1 MRFTDLSNKTI
12 LEFIE
17 ELDEVRMGASDLAAF
32 AKSPTAQG
40 IRAGFEAELCFT
52 GLGGSDGDDD
62 SYPEPNYDEDRS
74 PRSIDDIVSF
84 FHDGDHN
91 SRSDVARLG
100 ERLREAYWDWRG
112 DATYNAWMEVA
123 EREVSNYI
131 EENVFDFDE
140 AVEEYLTDDLGLSEQ
155 EVRVAMNAGKQA
167 QEISSSKQLGLFADE
182 NEAYAAY
189 AEARDHANELLQAM
203 VKEALDNSDRNYDA
217 AREQWEEENGD
228 FSEREWLES
237 EGLDSMSEISNNYDI
252 SWPYYDYPSNE
263 NGNEYNLD
271 NANELARSLG
281 NTLNVEVKAS
291 SGYHNTKRREGLWIM
306 EPDGSLE
313 ADDGDMPVEII
324 SPPMP
329 LEECLIQMRE
339 FFAWAKSERAYS
351 NESTGL
357 HVGVSLPD
365 VGGNIDYVKLAL
377 FLGDKYILDKFNR
390 DGNSYCKSALEKIE
404 KDIFNK
410 DPEQITTAVSAMR
423 SGLQGIAAG
432 IITNEL
438 GHGKYTSINLKGD
451 YVEFRSMGGED
462 YINNIDD
469 VINTVQRFA
478 LAMSIA
484 GDKNAYRDEYNK
496 KLYKL
501 INPAGSGSDAVSYFA
516 GYVAGTV
523 PKNTLKYWLRQRQT
537 ERQAKKTPQ
546 GPGEKWWWKVVY
558 QNAGIEVVAV
568 SEESAKRQAR
578 VYWDLPYRQ
587 VSDAQIS
594 AEPLSKY
601 DPDEHTLLGARRH
614 APEMPPVVSAP
625 RRNLLPGNQNYEV
638 YRVGTG
644 EVVGTFVNGTDPESA
659 RLGFQRFM
667 ARYDISSP
675 AGYGYRAVQ

>member
-1 MRFTDLSNKTI
+1 MRFTDLSNKTL

-17 ELDEVRMGASDLAAF
+17 ELDEVRMGAGDLAAF
-32 AKSPTAQG
+32 AKSPAAQG

-52 GLGGSDGDDD
+52 GLGGGGDDD
-62 SYPEPNYDEDRS
+62 DDASPEPNYDEDRR
-74 PRSIDDIVSF
+74 PRSISDVAEF
-84 FHDGDHN
+84 FYDGDHN
-91 SRSDVARLG
+91 SRRDVAL
-100 ERLREAYWDWRG
+100 LREKMLEDYLEWRSS
-112 DATYNAWMEVA
+112 ALYEAWSEIADREVA
-123 EREVSNYI
+123 DYI
-131 EENVFDFDE
+131 ENNVFDFDD
-140 AVEEYLTDDLGLSEQ
+140 AVEEYLRDDLGLSDQ
-155 EVRVAMNAGKQA
+155 QVRVAMNAGKKS
-167 QEISSSKQLGLFADE
+167 QEIESSKQLGLFADD

-189 AEARDHANELLQAM
+189 AEARDHAKEQLQELVERSL
-203 VKEALDNSDRNYDA
+203 EDHDSYYES
-217 AREQWEEENGD
+217 AREQWEEGAD
-228 FSEREWLES
+228 DDYSEREWLES
-237 EGLDSMSEISNNYDI
+237 EGMSAMSDVQSNYDI

-263 NGNEYNLD
+263 SGNEYNID
-271 NANELARSLG
+271 NATDLARNLS
-281 NTLNVEVKAS
+281 NTLGVEVKAS
-291 SGYHNTKRREGLWIM
+291 SGYHNTTRREGLWIM

-329 LEECLIQMRE
+329 LEECLSQMRE

-365 VGGNIDYVKLAL
+365 VGGKIDYVKLAL

-410 DPEQITTAVSAMR
+410 DPEQITTAISAMR
-423 SGLQGIAAG
+423 SGLSNIAAG
-432 IITNEL
+432 LITNDF

-501 INPAGSGSDAVSYFA
+501 INPKGESDSIAYFA
-516 GYVAGTV
+516 GYAAGTV
-523 PKNTLKYWLRQRQT
+523 PKNTLKYWLRQQQT
-537 ERQAKKTPQ
+537 ERQAKKTP
-546 GPGEKWWWKVVY
+546 PAWWWKVVY

-578 VYWDLPYRQ
+578 VFWDLPYRH
-587 VSDAQIS
+587 VSDAEIS

-601 DPDEHTLLGARRH
+601 DPARDLNQLGARRQ
-614 APEMPPVVSAP
+614 ATEMPPVVSAP
-625 RRNLLPGNQNYEV
+625 RGNLLPGNQNYEV

>member
-1 MRFTDLSNKTI
+1 MRFKDLSNKTL

-17 ELDEVRMGASDLAAF
+17 ELDEVRMGASDLDAF
-32 AKSPTAQG
+32 AKSPAAQG

-62 SYPEPNYDEDRS
+62 AIPEPNYDEDRR
-74 PRSIDDIVSF
+74 PRSIRDITQF
-84 FHDGDHN
+84 FYDGDYN
-91 SRSDVARLG
+91 SRRDI
-100 ERLREAYWDWRG
+100 ERLEQKLREDYYEWSSNQMSDDWS
-112 DATYNAWMEVA
+112 EVA
-123 EREVSNYI
+123 DKEVPDYI
-131 EENVFDFDE
+131 ENYVFDFKE
-140 AVEEYLTDDLGLSEQ
+140 AVEEYLSKDLGLSDQ
-155 EVRVAMNAGKQA
+155 QVRVAMNAGKKA
-167 QEISSSKQLGLFADE
+167 QEIEGSEQLGLFADE

-189 AEARDHANELLQAM
+189 AEARDHAKEQLQEL
-203 VKEALDNSDRNYDA
+203 VDRALEDQDENYEA
-217 AREQWEEENGD
+217 AREQWEEDNVED
-228 FSEREWLES
+228 YSEHKWIANAS
-237 EGLDSMSEISNNYDI
+237 LDSMSDISDSYNI
-252 SWPYYDYPSNE
+252 SWPYYDYPNNE
-263 NGNEYNLD
+263 SGNEYNLD
-271 NANELARSLG
+271 NATELARSLG

-291 SGYHNTKRREGLWIM
+291 AGYHNTKRREGLWIM

-329 LEECLIQMRE
+329 LEECLSQMRE

-357 HVGVSLPD
+357 HVGISLPD

-377 FLGDKYILDKFNR
+377 FLGDKYILEKFNR
-390 DGNSYCKSALEKIE
+390 DGNTYCKSALEKIE
-404 KDIFNK
+404 KDVFSR
-410 DPEQITTAVSAMR
+410 DPEQIVTAISAMR

-462 YINNIDD
+462 YINNIDE

-501 INPAGSGSDAVSYFA
+501 INPKGESDTISYFA
-516 GYVAGTV
+516 GYAAGTV
-523 PKNTLKYWLRQRQT
+523 PKNTLKYWLRQQQT
-537 ERQAKKTPQ
+537 ERQAKKLPP
-546 GPGEKWWWKVVY
+546 GSGEKWWWKVVY
-558 QNAGIEVVAV
+558 QNAGIEVVA
-568 SEESAKRQAR
+568 SNETEAKRQAR
-578 VYWDLPYRQ
+578 VYWNLPTTH

-601 DPDEHTLLGARRH
+601 TTG

-625 RRNLLPGNQNYEV
+625 RANLLPGNQNYEV
-638 YRVGTG
+638 YKVDTG

-659 RLGFQRFM
+659 RLGFQRFL
-667 ARYDISSP
+667 ARYDISNDARYS
-675 AGYGYRAVQ
+675 YRAV